1 MEEVYL
7 DNSATTKPCHSA
19 KEAVRRSLEETWHN
33 PSSLYRKG
41 MDAENTVNR
50 ARSIIARELSAS
62 PEEIFF
68 TASGT
73 EANNTAI
80 FSAAEYMKKRGNRV
94 ITTSIEHPSVKNVF
108 SELEKRGFS
117 VVYLKP
123 CRNGIVSEEEIR
135 RAVTPDTVL
144 ISMMLVNN
152 ETGAIQPVEK
162 LRSVANEVGAKPIIH
177 CDAVQA
183 FGKMDIN
190 VNALGV
196 DLLSVSGHKV
206 HAPKGVGAL
215 YKRKNL
221 PLKPYI
227 FGGGQEKG
235 FRSGTE
241 NVPNISAFGAAVE
254 ELKADTK
261 ARERVAEI
269 SHYAREILSKMPEVV
284 INSPPEALPYV
295 LNISVKGYRSETL
308 LHFLE
313 ADGILVSSGSACSKG
328 VASEVLSEMGID
340 RELADSA
347 LRISF
352 SRYNSTVD
360 IVKLETALENA
371 IKKLKRK

>member
-19 KEAVRRSLEETWHN
+19 IEAVRRSLEETWHN
-33 PSSLYRKG
+33 PSSLYRRG

-62 PEEIFF
+62 TEEIFF

-73 EANNTAI
+73 EANNMAI

-123 CRNGIVSEEEIR
+123 SENGVVSEEEIR

-162 LRSVANEVGAKPIIH
+162 LRSAATEVGAKPIIH

-269 SHYAREILSKMPEVV
+269 SHYAREILSKIPEVV

-328 VASEVLSEMGID
+328 VASEVLSEMGIN